1 MGDLTTPALCA
12 YSTYSA
18 KWAVTNTFPQGY
30 SGLRCTM
37 QMCGAV
43 RRFVPRHKNFS
54 GTPSARKEK
63 KGTCSRTIEG
73 GGGWTTHAD
82 YSCRRVQRMSENN
95 STFSTV
101 FTHVSVPVDKHGNPF
116 IYKRSVRPVLDN
128 VSFMV
133 SRGGP
138 FFPPPHRRPP
148 HRHPPQSRPTTDS
161 SSVSGW
167 AAFTRYLKKHPERRG
182 GTRRYSECEDR
193 RGKPRCH
200 YRSAL
205 TPSLRLAA

>member
-37 QMCGAV
+37 QMCSAV
-43 RRFVPRHKNFS
+43 RRFVPKHKNFS
-54 GTPSARKEK
+54 GTPSVRREK
-63 KGTCSRTIEG
+63 RGTCCRTIG
-73 GGGWTTHAD
+73 GGGTGGVLGVGPHTRPRD
-82 YSCRRVQRMSENN
+82 YSCRRVRRTSENN

-116 IYKRSVRPVLDN
+116 IYKGTVRSILDN

-138 FFPPPHRRPP
+138 FFFL
-148 HRHPPQSRPTTDS
+148 PTAVLPTATHHK
-161 SSVSGW
+161 
-167 AAFTRYLKKHPERRG
+167 AAQ
-182 GTRRYSECEDR
+182 
-193 RGKPRCH
+193 
-200 YRSAL
+200 L
-205 TPSLRLAA
+205 TPRASPNGPRSLDTAKTSREARRNA